1 MKLETVNISELKP
14 LEHNV
19 RKHGENQINEL
30 AKSVQQFGVTRAM
43 VIDEDN
49 NILIGN
55 GLYFALQKLDKD
67 KVECHRIKNLTET
80 QKKKLILSDNKVYS
94 LGSDDYTEI
103 ENYIKDIVA
112 DNDYDIAGF
121 DEEVLRSLTATVEE
135 LEQSVED
142 YGTITDEKITN
153 PEPPAPAAPI
163 VHTQTTVATAGTTP
177 APASE
182 GVSEA
187 SEQAE
192 TYTAPEDTRRK
203 IMCPSCGEVIYID

>member
-1 MKLETVNISELKP
+1 MKLETVNIAELKP

-55 GLYFALQKLDKD
+55 GLYYALQKLGKD

-142 YGTITDEKITN
+142 YGTITDEKITD
-153 PEPPAPAAPI
+153 PDPPAQAVPVQNVNAA
-163 VHTQTTVATAGTTP
+163 ASTTP
-177 APASE
+177 ESSSE
-182 GVSEA
+182 SVSET
-187 SEQAE
+187 STQAE
-192 TYTAPEDTRRK
+192 TYKAPEDNRRK